1 MDEEPQPSTST
12 GLNVG
17 SRRIR
22 KPNQK
27 YRNDYIS
34 DISEELPRK
43 INKNCE
49 KNESNFSEES
59 ETPPEIGSI
68 LRKGI
73 KFTDSEEC
81 LEFMKDDSVEEAAV
95 QTELENETDL
105 ENNEELDLDFNLS
118 DLEDE
123 NSDNELDNNET
134 IFEEPDDSYEPIP
147 SQNLPVPNPQVPLI
161 IQTGFAKVEWKHI
174 TFGDN
179 AETLGRA
186 LLAAGHIRKVRE
198 LRTPGKLPEIVA
210 ESVL

>member
-12 GLNVG
+12 GLNVR
-17 SRRIR
+17 SKRIR

-27 YRNDYIS
+27 YRDDYIS

-73 KFTDSEEC
+73 KFTDSEEW
-81 LEFMKDDSVEEAAV
+81 LEFMKDDSNPNVSVEEAAV
-95 QTELENETDL
+95 QTELKND
-105 ENNEELDLDFNLS
+105 EEESDLDFNLS

-123 NSDNELDNNET
+123 NSDNELENNNET

-147 SQNLPVPNPQVPLI
+147 AQNVPVPNPQVSLI
-161 IQTGFAKVEWKHI
+161 IQTGFR
-174 TFGDN
+174 D
-179 AETLGRA
+179 
-186 LLAAGHIRKVRE
+186 
-198 LRTPGKLPEIVA
+198 
-210 ESVL
+210 

>member
-12 GLNVG
+12 GLNVR
-17 SRRIR
+17 SKRIR

-27 YRNDYIS
+27 YRDDYIS

-73 KFTDSEEC
+73 KFTDSEEWQ
-81 LEFMKDDSVEEAAV
+81 EFMKDDSNNVSVEEAAV
-95 QTELENETDL
+95 QTELKNDD
-105 ENNEELDLDFNLS
+105 EEESDLDFNLS

-123 NSDNELDNNET
+123 NSDSELENNNET

-147 SQNLPVPNPQVPLI
+147 AQNVPVPNPQVPLI
-161 IQTGFAKVEWKHI
+161 IQTGFR
-174 TFGDN
+174 D
-179 AETLGRA
+179 
-186 LLAAGHIRKVRE
+186 
-198 LRTPGKLPEIVA
+198 
-210 ESVL
+210 